1 MTEAYKTKNR
11 NIKNRPKRTSQ
22 NINISLAKILYITVS
37 IIYMLYGILCR
48 SKYFWRKKSFSET
61 ENRVLQTKPSFQ

>member
-11 NIKNRPKRTSQ
+11 NIKIDLKRTSQ

-48 SKYFWRKKSFSET
+48 SKYFGKKSFSET